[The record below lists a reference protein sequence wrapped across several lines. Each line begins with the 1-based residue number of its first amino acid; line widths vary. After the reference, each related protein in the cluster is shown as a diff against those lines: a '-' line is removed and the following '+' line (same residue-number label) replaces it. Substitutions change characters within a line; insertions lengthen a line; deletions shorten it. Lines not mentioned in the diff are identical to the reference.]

1 MIKYN
6 SNIIEDMDKIINEK
20 NNNNKISNI
29 FEIYNKINLNKNFNN
44 NSINIKDEVKEE
56 IIKENKNDLK
66 GEINEEKELSITE
79 NKNTDNNKD
88 VEQQNKKTYIRK
100 NKELLI
106 ESEKKE
112 DNNFMDF
119 DITKMK
125 ELVDI
130 KTKFKDIYN
139 LFVLK
144 DGKILVSGSQETS
157 NYNSNCYL
165 INIKNNCV
173 FDINLYLDICVK
185 NDKIQLDDDI
195 VIIRDS
201 SHKLHLVNIKENSYE
216 IIDSFE
222 SWYGSQLFKL
232 HNNNNIIVNCTETMI
247 NYYKYE
253 NKKLTLMKE
262 KTIKFMKK
270 LKASYYK
277 VFLNENL
284 VLVEHCEYG
293 MFSNIPIYIN
303 SIFDIDKNKKIK
315 SIKGYHY
322 IGLINNGLLALSY
335 EDKTYGGHYLCT
347 FELNNLIKKDEF
359 RIDSYI
365 SSFLTLNDNKYAVS
379 SGDRIYMLEY
389 NDHFEEIGYFKFDSK
404 LKEIQTF
411 PKSRFAVVYNYDTP
425 FIHIYG

>member
-1 MIKYN
+1 M
-6 SNIIEDMDKIINEK
+6 
-20 NNNNKISNI
+20 
-29 FEIYNKINLNKNFNN
+29 
-44 NSINIKDEVKEE
+44 
-56 IIKENKNDLK
+56 
-66 GEINEEKELSITE
+66 
-79 NKNTDNNKD
+79 
-88 VEQQNKKTYIRK
+88 
-100 NKELLI
+100 I

-112 DNNFMDF
+112 DNNFIDF

-130 KTKFKDIYN
+130 KTKFKYIYN

-173 FDINLYLDICVK
+173 FDINLYLEIYGK

-253 NKKLTLMKE
+253 NKKLTLMKG

-270 LKASYYK
+270 LKASEYK
-277 VFLNENL
+277 VLLDENL

-293 MFSNIPIYIN
+293 MFSNIPIHIN
-303 SIFDIDKNKKIK
+303 SLFDIEKNKKIK

-322 IGLINNGLLALSY
+322 IGLINNDLLALSY
-335 EDKTYGGHYLCT
+335 EDRTYGGYYLCT

-359 RIDSYI
+359 RLDSYI

-389 NDHFEEIGYFKFDSK
+389 NDHFKEIGYFKFDSE
-404 LKEIQTF
+404 LKEIQSF
-411 PKSRFAVVYNYDTP
+411 PKYRFAFVYNGNTP